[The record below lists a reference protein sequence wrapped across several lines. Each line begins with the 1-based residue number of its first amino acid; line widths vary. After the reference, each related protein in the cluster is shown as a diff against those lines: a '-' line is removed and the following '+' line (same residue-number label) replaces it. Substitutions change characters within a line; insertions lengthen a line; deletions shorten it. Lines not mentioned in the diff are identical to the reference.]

1 MLVDPGEAS
10 GAGVI
15 SVGTLQQLLYGADAL
30 HKSNTILH
38 AHEGKFKRQLL
49 FSSQRPKDS
58 KLSGWETFKYKI
70 IFRLCVLI
78 ILATNAST
86 K

>member
-1 MLVDPGEAS
+1 MW
-10 GAGVI
+10 
-15 SVGTLQQLLYGADAL
+15 GTLQQLLYGAAAAAL

-78 ILATNAST
+78 ILATNPLRQ
-86 K
+86 